1 MQHTRTKG
9 QRPRMTA
16 AEREAMQQE
25 ALGRAR
31 ACRSAANMIAVIA
44 EFTERGIPASEIIPG
59 ENVLTFNAWK
69 ALGRHVKRGEK
80 GVRVCTMR
88 PVKDDAGEVAGKA
101 FTTAYVFHVSQTAE
115 IVK

>member
-1 MQHTRTKG
+1 MPKTQT

-16 AEREAMQQE
+16 QEREAMQLE

-31 ACRSAANMIAVIA
+31 NCRSAGNMIAVIT
-44 EFTERGIPASEIIPG
+44 EFVDRGIPASEITPG

-80 GVRVCTMR
+80 GVKVCTMR
-88 PVKDDAGEVAGKA
+88 PVTDDSGEIAGRA
-101 FTTAYVFHVSQTAE
+101 FTSAYVFHVSQTAE